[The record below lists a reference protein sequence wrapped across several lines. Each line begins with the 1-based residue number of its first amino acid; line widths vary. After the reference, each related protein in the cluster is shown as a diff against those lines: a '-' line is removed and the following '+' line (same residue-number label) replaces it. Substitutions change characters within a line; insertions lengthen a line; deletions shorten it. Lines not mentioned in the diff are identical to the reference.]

1 MKLRRNRIVIDLDKA
16 RADQQGRA
24 RARRSGRAGRILG
37 IIAVMLVLV
46 VIGVAA
52 GGYFWWRHYQSSPPY
67 SLALL
72 ADAAQRNDGA
82 TVDSVLDT
90 EKITADFVSQV
101 RQKLPASSSAASLLP
116 SQLDSVKD
124 SVSAKLKETVHEQL
138 MKELQELSS
147 VAQGKPFFVVAIAI
161 PYFADIKQAD
171 NTAQVTVNIK
181 EQQIKLTMQPAGERW
196 RITAVQDE
204 KLAKMVADALIRSV
218 PTNGPQLQDSIQRQL
233 DKIQNR

>member
-1 MKLRRNRIVIDLDKA
+1 MKRNRIVINLD
-16 RADQQGRA
+16 QNQPGRT
-24 RARRSGRAGRILG
+24 RGRAGGSGIGRVLL
-37 IIAVMLVLV
+37 IIAVVLLV
-46 VIGVAA
+46 VIGGAVA
-52 GGYFWWRHYQSSPPY
+52 GGYFWWRHYQRSPAY

-72 ADAAQRNDGA
+72 ADAAQRNDTA
-82 TVDSVLDT
+82 TVDGVLDT
-90 EKITADFVSQV
+90 ERITADFISQV
-101 RQKLPASSSAASLLP
+101 RQRLPASSSAASLLP

-124 SVSAKLKETVHEQL
+124 SVSAKLKDTVHEQL

-147 VAQGKPFFVVAIAI
+147 VAQGKPFIVVALGI
-161 PYFADIKQAD
+161 PYFADIKQEN
-171 NTAQVTVNIK
+171 NTAQAVVHVK
-181 EQQIKLTMQPAGERW
+181 DEQIKLTMQAEGERW